1 MKKLIEYPLK
11 DGNLVLIEVEEPER
25 PANPAMRGVQLPSH
39 EVVERASQNFEDALD
54 KVKPAAA
61 VLISKLK
68 ELKSPPDQ
76 IGLEFGIK
84 FSAKAGAIIAS
95 ADAEAN
101 FKVTL
106 TWKREA

>member
-1 MKKLIEYPLK
+1 MKRLLEYPLK
-11 DGNLVLIEVEEPER
+11 DGSLVLVEVEEPER
-25 PANPAMRGVQLPSH
+25 PSTAAIRGVQLSSH
-39 EVVERASQNFEDALD
+39 EVVERATQTFEDALE
-54 KVKPAAA
+54 KVKPAAGA
-61 VLISKLK
+61 IIAKLK

-84 FSAKAGAIIAS
+84 FSAKAGAVIAS

-106 TWKREA
+106 SWKREA